1 MKTFINY
8 FVNSSAVQLCILMVA
23 PYMIYNFSS
32 FGHNPMEWGLL
43 VLYFLA
49 VVLGW
54 MYSIGITANSRLD
67 PDLRL
72 PAILFLI
79 TTILPFV
86 SVTYFVIGVLEP
98 FFRGEVQN
106 APGWLIYLHFLTFFC
121 IGFNIWFAAKQFT
134 TFRLNRKTS
143 FADYYITFM
152 CLWFGFVGVWYLQP
166 KIVRVFARR
175 DNPDRVL

>member
-8 FVNSSAVQLCILMVA
+8 FVTSSALQLCILMVA
-23 PYMIYNFSS
+23 PYMIYKFTS

-49 VVLGW
+49 VILGW
-54 MYSIGITANSRLD
+54 MYSVGITANNRLN
-67 PDLRL
+67 PELRL
-72 PAILFLI
+72 PATLFLVS
-79 TTILPFV
+79 TILPFV
-86 SVTYFVIGVLEP
+86 SVTYFIIGVLEP
-98 FFRGEVQN
+98 FYQGELEQ
-106 APGWLIYLHFLTFFC
+106 APDGLIYVHFLTFFC

-143 FADYYITFM
+143 FVDYYLTFM
-152 CLWFGFVGVWYLQP
+152 CLRFGFVGVWYIQP

-175 DNPDRVL
+175 DNPDRA